1 MKRLLKAER
10 RIILASVLLVLLTG
24 LLVSM
29 AVTLPL
35 YQAVRTQL
43 EEVSRANARARQ
55 ASIENLLDSYRNI
68 ARQFSSRTEIRKRL
82 QAWRNGEI
90 GLEQLRQYSQPR
102 LQEPAAQTPGLAAMF
117 RVSQDEII
125 VALGEHTEQ
134 LSSLLPQ
141 PAQEGLD
148 LITLETDGGPQLLIK
163 AGAPIY
169 SADQHIIG
177 HDILFFHTDSLQD
190 YLQEFGSYGNQAE
203 IFLHRHIPPATFGL
217 SPVTATHQS
226 VVQTG
231 TLQPIIDG
239 QALQQAGIH
248 KFRDA
253 KDTVLIVQPFTDL
266 PFSLIIRLP
275 GQTFYALIDHDL
287 FGVQLLILFLLII
300 AILAS
305 HLAIKPLITTLSW
318 QAKKLEENQAEML
331 LAASVFE
338 NTHEA
343 IAITDNNLHIIRAN
357 TAMQELCGC
366 SQGQLNGQPISHYLR
381 IAEHDQRPGSLLEI
395 LCQQGVWQGEVT
407 HPGTRKDSLR
417 TSLLNISTVHDT
429 AGQPLYYI
437 HILSDIT
444 ARIEA
449 EQQVR
454 RLAAHDALTG
464 LLNRSS
470 ILEHIQRKI
479 SQHMAFSILF
489 IDLDKFKPVND
500 LHGHKTGDQVLRITA
515 KRLRRIIREQDELA
529 RLGGDEF
536 LVLLDTSAGNDFI
549 NRIAEDVI
557 EQLTRPFVLGAVQV
571 EIGVSIGIAHYPE
584 HGITPDS
591 LIHAADLAMYQAKRS
606 SGGAYSIADGR
617 AKT

>member
-10 RIILASVLLVLLTG
+10 RIILASALLVMLTG

-35 YQAVRTQL
+35 YHAVRTQL
-43 EEVSRANARARQ
+43 EEVSLANARARQ
-55 ASIENLLDSYRNI
+55 ASIESLLDSYWSI
-68 ARQFSSRTEIRKRL
+68 AKQFSSRTEIRKRL
-82 QAWRNGEI
+82 QAWLNGEI
-90 GLEQLRQYSQPR
+90 SLEQLRQYSLPR
-102 LQEPAAQTPGLAAMF
+102 LQESAAQAPALAAMF
-117 RVSQDEII
+117 RVSQGEI
-125 VALGEHTEQ
+125 VAALGEHTEQ

-141 PAQEGLD
+141 PVQEGLD
-148 LITLETDGGPQLLIK
+148 FITLETDSGPQLLIK

-177 HDILFFHTDSLQD
+177 HDILFFHTGPLQD

-203 IFLHRHIPPATFGL
+203 VFLHQHTPPATFGL
-217 SPVTATHQS
+217 SPITATHQS
-226 VVQTG
+226 IVQTN
-231 TLQPIIDG
+231 TLQSLIDRP
-239 QALQQAGIH
+239 ALQQAGIH
-248 KFRDA
+248 KFRNA
-253 KDTVLIVQPFTDL
+253 KSTVLIVQPFTDL

-275 GQTFYALIDHDL
+275 KQTFYALINHDL
-287 FGVQLLILFLLII
+287 FSVQLLILLLLII
-300 AILAS
+300 AIIAS
-305 HLAIKPLITTLSW
+305 HQAIKPLTTTLSW
-318 QAKKLEENQAEML
+318 QAKKLEETQAELL

-343 IAITDNNLHIIRAN
+343 IAITDNNLYIIRAN

-366 SQGQLNGQPISHYLR
+366 SQDQLSGQPINRCLR
-381 IAEHDQRPGSLLEI
+381 IAKHDQSPASLLAN
-395 LCQQGVWQGEVT
+395 LCQQGFWQGEVT
-407 HPGTRKDSLR
+407 HPGTRNGSLR

-454 RLAAHDALTG
+454 RLAAHDTLTG

-470 ILEHIQRKI
+470 VLEHIQRNI
-479 SQHMAFSILF
+479 SQHIPFSILF

-500 LHGHKTGDQVLRITA
+500 LHGHKAGDQVLRFTA
-515 KRLRRIIREQDELA
+515 KRLRRVIREQDELA

-536 LVLLDTSAGNDFI
+536 LILLDTSAGNDFI
-549 NRIAEDVI
+549 IRIAEDVI
-557 EQLTRPFVLGAVQV
+557 QQLTRPFVLGAVQV
-571 EIGVSIGIAHYPE
+571 EIGASIGIAHYPE
-584 HGITPDS
+584 HGITADS

-606 SGGAYSIADGR
+606 SGSAYSIADG
-617 AKT
+617 KTKT